1 MLTIQKKNLSLILI
15 FISIG
20 INDFFIMSYLTKIF
34 GTEIFLWP
42 LRYLILIMIFFLNK
56 NNLRFYISKRNYP
69 LIVFFF
75 ASIIFGTIIS
85 TLSIGLLISNIITH
99 FFYISILLFLFQ
111 ANDLFDEDT
120 FQFIGSILVILGVI
134 SALCFLLLDIET
146 IRDPAGKYINLI
158 NFPTYGFL
166 GLMILTFKRPYIF
179 IIITILILVVA
190 FYEINRTLVL
200 ATIIFYL
207 IIGKKDFGF
216 FKKISYP
223 FLILLTLLITLIIGF
238 FEINILTTQ
247 TLSNGRGQIWYI
259 NFLSLI
265 NSDILSILFGSRINN
280 LDMINQ
286 SYEYNYI
293 NHSINYFQ
301 LHSVI
306 FKTLLDY
313 GIIGFILVLF
323 IFANSNKRS
332 QFNSQLHLYV
342 SLFFFNYIVVILNSS
357 TNFVK
362 YDLYG
367 LILFVALAGSITNI
381 KKSID
386 N

>member
-20 INDFFIMSYLTKIF
+20 INDFFIMGYLTKIF

-42 LRYLILIMIFFLNK
+42 LRYLILIMIFVLNK
-56 NNLRFYISKRNYP
+56 NNSRFFISKSNYP
-69 LIVFFF
+69 LFVFFF
-75 ASIIFGTIIS
+75 VSIIFGTIIS
-85 TLSIGLLISNIITH
+85 TLSVGFLLLNLITH

-120 FQFIGSILVILGVI
+120 FQFIGFILVILGAI
-134 SALCFLLLDIET
+134 SALCFLLLNIEAV
-146 IRDPAGKYINLI
+146 RDPAGKYFNVI

-166 GLMILTFKRPYIF
+166 GLMIVTFKRPYIF
-179 IIITILILVVA
+179 SIITILILIMA
-190 FYEINRTLVL
+190 FYEINRTLFL

-207 IIGKKDFGF
+207 IINKKDFGF

-223 FLILLTLLITLIIGF
+223 FLILLTLLITLLIGF
-238 FEINILTTQ
+238 LEINILTTQ

-259 NFLSLI
+259 NFISFI
-265 NSDILSILFGSRINN
+265 NSDISSILFGTLFNN
-280 LDMINQ
+280 LNLINL
-286 SYEYNYI
+286 SNEYNYI

-301 LHSVI
+301 LHSVV

-313 GIIGFILVLF
+313 GIVGFIILLF
-323 IFANSNKRS
+323 IFANTNKRTQS
-332 QFNSQLHLYV
+332 NSQRHLYV
-342 SLFFFNYIVVILNSS
+342 SLFFFNYIIIILNSS

-367 LILFVALAGSITNI
+367 LILFVALAVLKANI
-381 KKSID
+381 KKI